1 MEHYKMVRSFMKKRL
16 TKIITFLTLILFL
29 APGIIVAQNDIE
41 VIVHETTLTDTI
53 DSEMIFDFEVVNIST
68 AVQTVFEVRTINDLP
83 PNWTSSLC
91 FGENC
96 FAPFVDSV
104 ATTPDFVTEPLN
116 PGDTLI
122 TSLHVTAFINEG
134 TANVQIQVGTLHN
147 PDNRITIDF
156 TATANP
162 TAVENESGQPKEYFL
177 EQNFPNPFNPSTKIS
192 YGILEAGVV
201 NLKIYNILGSEVTT
215 LVNEHKPAGNYEVS
229 FGKGE
234 LASGVYIYRLTVNNF
249 IQTRKMILEK

>member
-1 MEHYKMVRSFMKKRL
+1 MKKRI
-16 TKIITFLTLILFL
+16 TKILTFLTLIFFL
-29 APGIIVAQNDIE
+29 VPGKIVAQDIE

-53 DSEMIFDFEVVNIST
+53 GSEMVFDFEVINISN

-104 ATTPDFVTEPLN
+104 ATPLN
-116 PGDTLI
+116 SQDTLI
-122 TSLHVTAFINEG
+122 TSLHVTAFMNGG
-134 TANVQIQVGTLHN
+134 TANVQIQVGTFHN
-147 PDNRITIDF
+147 PDSRTTIDF
-156 TATANP
+156 TATAAP
-162 TAVENESGQPKEYFL
+162 TSVENEVEQPNDYFL

-192 YGILEAGVV
+192 YGIQEAGVV
-201 NLKIYNILGSEVTT
+201 TIKVYNILGSEVAT

-229 FGKGE
+229 FGKNE
-234 LASGVYIYRLTVNNF
+234 LASGIYIYRLTANNF